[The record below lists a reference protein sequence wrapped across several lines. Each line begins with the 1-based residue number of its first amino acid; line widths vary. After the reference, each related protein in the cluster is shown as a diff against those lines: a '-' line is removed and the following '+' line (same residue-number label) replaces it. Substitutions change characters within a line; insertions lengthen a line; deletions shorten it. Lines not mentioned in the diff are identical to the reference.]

1 MVDELVGR
9 DHELARVRAARVAG
23 AAGVL
28 LVADPGMGRT
38 SLLTAAA
45 TELRSRRAEVV
56 MLRSTASA
64 RTLRYSGLGPLLPT
78 DVDGPLTF
86 DLVSDAIERRIAE
99 GDLVLAID
107 DVHLFD
113 ESSLRV
119 VADLTGR
126 TGLFVL
132 ATIDRAFLGQDPL
145 TGHLTTS
152 IDVPVIE
159 LGPLDV
165 DSVERIVRARTDERV
180 DAERWWQRCNGN
192 PTVLDQLLDA
202 EGAAAAPRAAAPA
215 EAGDATP
222 GDDSPEQRSW
232 SPLARKLLGVA
243 AVAEPLPLD
252 AALGIAGQDG
262 LDELTDAGILTVSED
277 DQSGLVVRLRHPA
290 HATRVRRSLGTL
302 EARGARRAALLAMR
316 DEWPRL
322 SPTGRLRLAALA
334 VDAGV
339 RLSDEELLE
348 VSRLAPFAG
357 DAKLALRLARDA
369 ADRLGRFEDHRLL
382 ADVAHEQ
389 GEILDLES
397 AILQMRATARD
408 DTERG
413 AIAIA
418 ASQHL
423 LWRCA
428 DEDAALAAF
437 EFVDLDAS
445 AEVAAVRARLLS
457 TIGRIDEG
465 IAAAAPLLDHSLP
478 RVRTQAALGTAHA
491 LRLAGRPAAGT
502 AVLDAALDAS
512 RDVLDPVLSVSAQV
526 ISVGRVLTLIESGRW
541 QDAADSALRVV
552 SYAQRYDEA
561 PGRAI
566 AVLVHALAALDMG
579 APTLALPT
587 LDAALALFEQLR
599 QPAGARWTLAAR
611 ALAHGLRG
619 DAVGAR
625 NDLDRLQRL
634 PRHPADL
641 LPSLEARARAW
652 ALVAAAEPE
661 SARTVLAEAV
671 ERLGTRG
678 LLGAAWQC
686 AHDLVGL
693 DRPGVILEL
702 PPIDDPMCRLRV
714 RHARAAQANDL
725 AELTALRDEFADAGG
740 HRWAAECAATVCRIL
755 ARGGTKEANR
765 RAGERLREL
774 SDRCAGLEIPSLSA
788 GRTSVLSPRE
798 REIALLAARGLTSR
812 AIGDRLGLSMRT
824 VDNHLAKCFD
834 KLGARNRAELADLL
848 GD

>member
-9 DHELARVRAARVAG
+9 DHELARIREARAGG
-23 AAGVL
+23 APGAL

-38 SLLTAAA
+38 SILTAAV
-45 TELRSRRAEVV
+45 TELRSRRAEVIL
-56 MLRSTASA
+56 LRSTASA

-78 DVDGPLTF
+78 DVDGPLTY
-86 DLVSDAIERRIAE
+86 DLVTAAVEARLDGTE
-99 GDLVLAID
+99 LVLAID
-107 DVHLFD
+107 DVHLLD
-113 ESSLRV
+113 EASIRV
-119 VADLTGR
+119 VADLVGR

-132 ATIDRAFLGQDPL
+132 ATIDRAFLGKGPL
-145 TGHLTTS
+145 TDDDRLEVVEVGAL
-152 IDVPVIE
+152 E
-159 LGPLDV
+159 V
-165 DSVERIVRARTDERV
+165 DSVERIVRARTTERI
-180 DAERWWQRCNGN
+180 DAERWWQRCAGN

-202 EGAAAAPRAAAPA
+202 EGAGPTGSAS
-215 EAGDATP
+215 ATGAVP
-222 GDDSPEQRSW
+222 TADESPEQRSW
-232 SPLARKLLGVA
+232 SPLARKLLGVV

-252 AALGIAGQDG
+252 AAIGIAGTGG

-277 DQSGLVVRLRHPA
+277 EQSGLVIRLRHPA
-290 HATRVRRSLGTL
+290 HATRIRRSLGTL
-302 EARGARRAALLAMR
+302 EARGARRTALVAMR

-322 SPTGRLRLAALA
+322 SPTGRLRLASLA

-339 RLSDEELLE
+339 RLTDEELLE
-348 VSRLAPFAG
+348 VARLAPFAG
-357 DAKLALRLARDA
+357 DARLALQLARDA
-369 ADRLGRFEDHRLL
+369 SDRLGRFEDHRLL

-397 AILQMRATARD
+397 AILQMRATAASD
-408 DTERG
+408 DDRG

-428 DEDAALAAF
+428 DEDAALAVF
-437 EFVDLDAS
+437 EFVDLDAL

-457 TIGRIDEG
+457 TIGRTDQG
-465 IAAAAPLLDHSLP
+465 IAAAAPLIDHP
-478 RVRTQAALGTAHA
+478 AARVRTQAALGTAHA
-491 LRLAGRPAAGT
+491 LRLDGRPTAGT
-502 AVLDAALDAS
+502 AVLDAALAAS
-512 RDVLDPVLSVSAQV
+512 LDVVDPVLSVSAQV

-541 QDAADSALRVV
+541 NDAADSALRVV

-566 AVLVHALAALDMG
+566 AVLVHGLAALDAG
-579 APTLALPT
+579 APAYAIPT
-587 LDAALALFEQLR
+587 LDAALTLFEQIR
-599 QPAGARWTLAAR
+599 QPAGTRWTLGAR
-611 ALAHGLRG
+611 ALAHGMRG

-641 LPSLEARARAW
+641 LPSIEHRARAW

-661 SARTVLAEAV
+661 SARTVLVEAV
-671 ERLGTRG
+671 AQLQARG
-678 LLGAAWQC
+678 LHGGAWQC
-686 AHDLVGL
+686 AHDLVSL
-693 DRPGVILEL
+693 DRPAVLLEL
-702 PPIDDPMCRLRV
+702 PPIDDPMCALRI
-714 RHARAAQANDL
+714 RHARAAQSGDL
-725 AELTALRDEFADAGG
+725 AELGELRDAFDAAGG
-740 HRWAAECAATVCRIL
+740 HRWAAECAAAVCRIV

-765 RAGERLREL
+765 RATERLREL
-774 SDRCAGLEIPSLSA
+774 AERCAGIEIPSLSA

-834 KLGARNRAELADLL
+834 KLGARSRAELAELL